1 MIAKVDCRVF
11 CHINFLENK
20 ISNTD
25 ASIQPNPFWFWEK
38 YRYIGLT
45 EGTFKKRF
53 TGHKSTFSN
62 EKLRLSLELSKK
74 IWSLKDDGK
83 QYNIT
88 WDIVKR
94 TNPRKAGKNTCDL
107 CNTEKLAII
116 QEIRRKNTHLLNKR
130 SEIVSKCRHVNKF
143 LLKSF

>member
-1 MIAKVDCRVF
+1 MIFYNLSDVRHAAVGYLQSVSIEQLVVCIV
-11 CHINFLENK
+11 NET
-20 ISNTD
+20 NT
-25 ASIQPNPFWFWEK
+25 
-38 YRYIGLT
+38 YIGLT

-53 TGHKSTFSN
+53 TSHKSTFSN
-62 EKLRLSLELSKK
+62 EKLRLSSELSKK

-94 TNPRKAGKNTCDL
+94 TSPRKAGKNTCDL

>member
-1 MIAKVDCRVF
+1 MPKNDVTAEKTACP
-11 CHINFLENK
+11 LQNK
-20 ISNTD
+20 CLTECVIYKAQVTSGNET
-25 ASIQPNPFWFWEK
+25 ST
-38 YRYIGLT
+38 YIGLT
-45 EGTFKKRF
+45 ESTFKKRY
-53 TGHKSTFSN
+53 TSHESSFSN
-62 EKLRLSLELSKK
+62 EKLRLSSELSKK

-83 QYNIT
+83 RYNIT

-94 TNPRKAGKNTCDL
+94 TSPRKAGNNTCDL

-116 QEIRRKNTHLLNKR
+116 QEIRRKNTYLLNKK